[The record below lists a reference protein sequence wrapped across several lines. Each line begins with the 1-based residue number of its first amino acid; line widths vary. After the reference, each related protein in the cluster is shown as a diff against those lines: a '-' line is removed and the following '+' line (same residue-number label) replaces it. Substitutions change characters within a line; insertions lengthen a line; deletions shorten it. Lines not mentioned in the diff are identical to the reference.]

1 MDRRKFLACTVG
13 LLGSP
18 LAGEAQQAG
27 KVYRVGLLH
36 QGSSRGGLMS
46 RTLSG
51 ALREFG
57 WIEGKNVVIEPRY
70 AEGQTEKLPAL
81 AGDLVRLNVDVIVTN
96 TNSETLAAQQATA
109 SVPIV
114 MLFGLDPVGTRL
126 IASYARPGG
135 NVTGVVWAMPET
147 AAKTV
152 QLLKEMVPTARKA
165 AVIYD
170 PTVLGIESYI
180 VANEGAARSLGMTL
194 QRVEV
199 RSPED
204 FEVAFA
210 TILNGRADGLWVG
223 TTGVVGSRIAEIIDF
238 AARRRL
244 PAIYPARWVVDLGGL
259 MSYGSKYTE
268 VFRRAAFYVDRLLRG
283 AKPVDL
289 PVEQP
294 TKFELVINLKTA
306 KALGLTIPPSLLL
319 RADQVI
325 DP

>member
-1 MDRRKFLACTVG
+1 MDRRAFIASLAGG
-13 LLGSP
+13 LAAP
-18 LAGEAQQAG
+18 LAAEAQQAG
-27 KVYRVGLLH
+27 RVYRVGLLH
-36 QGSSRGGLMS
+36 QGSSRGGLIY

-51 ALREFG
+51 ALGELG
-57 WIEGKNVVIEPRY
+57 WIEGKNIVIEARY
-70 AEGQTEKLPAL
+70 AEGHTEKLPEL
-81 AGDLVRLNVDVIVTN
+81 AVDLVRLNADVIVTN
-96 TNSETLAAQQATA
+96 TNPETLAAQQATA
-109 SVPIV
+109 SIPIV

-170 PTVLGIESYI
+170 PTVLGIESYM
-180 VANEGAARSLGMTL
+180 VTNEGTARALGMTL

-199 RSPED
+199 RGPED
-204 FEVAFA
+204 FEVAFS
-210 TILNGRADGLWVG
+210 TILKGRTDALWVG

-244 PAIYPARWVVDLGGL
+244 PAIYPSRWVVDYGGL
-259 MSYGSKYTE
+259 MSYGAKYTE

-283 AKPVDL
+283 AKPADL

-294 TKFELVINLKTA
+294 SKFELIINLNTA
-306 KALGLTIPPSLLL
+306 KALGLTVPLSLLQ

-325 DP
+325 E

>member
-13 LLGSP
+13 LLGVP
-18 LAGEAQQAG
+18 LAAEAQEAG
-27 KVYRVGLLH
+27 RVYRVGLLH

-81 AGDLVRLNVDVIVTN
+81 AADLVRLNIDVIVTN

-223 TTGVVGSRIAEIIDF
+223 TTGVVGSRIGKIIDF

-244 PAIYPARWVVDLGGL
+244 PAIYPASWVVDLGGL

-283 AKPVDL
+283 AKPADL

-306 KALGLTIPPSLLL
+306 KALRLTIPPSVLL

-325 DP
+325 E